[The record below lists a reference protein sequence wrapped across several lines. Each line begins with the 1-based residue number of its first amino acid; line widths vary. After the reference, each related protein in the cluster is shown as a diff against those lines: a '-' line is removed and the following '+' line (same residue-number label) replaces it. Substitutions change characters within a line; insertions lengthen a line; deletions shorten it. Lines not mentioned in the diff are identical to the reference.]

1 MHAQLSPTPEHVSYA
16 PSITLVVVV
25 LWVLVIVA
33 FLVCWRLF
41 ERRYAQR
48 PRASV
53 APTEPV
59 ISPLTTQ
66 EPPHMENQHTKI
78 KGYRDLSQA
87 EIDAMNRIKTK
98 SEEVGEIFKDL
109 ESAAAQEGGYDPDKR
124 WLAIAKTQLQQGF
137 MAMTRAVAKPTTF
150 LLLAALALSFL
161 ASCVTDASGNRSSSI
176 VVGFTVRDAG
186 GHVIAWGRTDMS
198 TTVLHAEA
206 SAELVAYQK
215 ASESMPNGFPIL
227 PPMSI
232 EAGKTYV
239 IQPGGQVTLAA
250 GEALPLNTRAIFREI
265 DGEDLGVA
273 FAEPAHE
280 LPPAQ

>member
-1 MHAQLSPTPEHVSYA
+1 MTPSFVPAPEHAIYT
-16 PSITLVVVV
+16 PSITLTVVV
-25 LWVLVIVA
+25 LWVLAIAA

-41 ERRYAQR
+41 EKRTAHRA
-48 PRASV
+48 RASARV
-53 APTEPV
+53 HEPLT
-59 ISPLTTQ
+59 PTTQ
-66 EPPHMENQHTKI
+66 EPPLMENQHTKI
-78 KGYRDLSQA
+78 TGYRDLSQA
-87 EIDAMNRIKTK
+87 EIDAMNDSKAL
-98 SEEVGEIFKDL
+98 GEQCATHLKRL

-124 WLAIAKTQLQQGF
+124 ALAIARTKLQEGF
-137 MAMTRAVAKPTTF
+137 MWMNRAIARPTTF
-150 LLLAALALSFL
+150 ALLLITLLFF
-161 ASCVTDASGNRSSSI
+161 ASCVTGADGHRSSSI
-176 VVGFTVRDAG
+176 VVGFTVRDAS

-239 IQPGGQVTLAA
+239 IQPGGKVTLAA

-265 DGEDLGVA
+265 DGADLGVA
-273 FAEPAHE
+273 FA
-280 LPPAQ
+280 PPATGSGN